1 MSLVNGNG
9 ATVWRTV
16 LAGLI
21 LAAAVGAWKLTGEL
35 STIGARLF
43 AIEQNFLKIDERL
56 TYLER
61 QERRR

>member
-1 MSLVNGNG
+1 MSLTNGNG
-9 ATVWRTV
+9 ASVWRTV
-16 LAGLI
+16 VAGLI

-35 STIGARLF
+35 STISARLY
-43 AIEQNFLKIDERL
+43 AIEQSQAKTDERL

>member
-1 MSLVNGNG
+1 MSLTNGNG
-9 ATVWRTV
+9 ASIWRTV

-21 LAAAVGAWKLTGEL
+21 LAAAVGAWKINGEL
-35 STIGARLF
+35 STISARLY
-43 AIEQNFLKIDERL
+43 AIEQNQSKTDERL